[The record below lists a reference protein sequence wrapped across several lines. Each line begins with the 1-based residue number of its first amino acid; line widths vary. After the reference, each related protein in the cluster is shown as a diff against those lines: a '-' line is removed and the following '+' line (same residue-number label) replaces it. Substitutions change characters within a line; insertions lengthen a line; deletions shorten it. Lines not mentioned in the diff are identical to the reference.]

1 MTWPLYVL
9 AVGAIGVG
17 YLAYDITDLSSG
29 FWGQTITVLSS
40 HPSLGH
46 TDHVPFWVKILPVG
60 MALGGIL
67 LAYLMYIRF
76 PRIPAM
82 IAKRSG
88 GLYKFLLNKWYFDEF
103 YDYMLVRPAKRLGL
117 GLWKSVDGELIDG
130 IGPNGIAALVAAWSR
145 RISKVQSG
153 YIYHYAFGMLVGI
166 FLLVT
171 WHIAL
176 LR

>member
-1 MTWPLYVL
+1 
-9 AVGAIGVG
+9 
-17 YLAYDITDLSSG
+17 
-29 FWGQTITVLSS
+29 
-40 HPSLGH
+40 
-46 TDHVPFWVKILPVG
+46 
-60 MALGGIL
+60 
-67 LAYLMYIRF
+67 
-76 PRIPAM
+76 
-82 IAKRSG
+82 
-88 GLYKFLLNKWYFDEF
+88 
-103 YDYMLVRPAKRLGL
+103 MLVRPAKRLGL

-130 IGPNGIAALVAAWSR
+130 IGPNGIAALFAAWSR